1 MLLGIPHDLG
11 SSGHICPSRCVTG
24 CPSVRRGVGSAT
36 DMPSSQRGVAGTRL
50 ALAAARTAEWRG
62 LRNSS
67 SNFKGFPSTLY
78 AWVMKYDETLKRKKN
93 IQKNMLEIIIR
104 IWIIFHQDMM
114 IKCSPH
120 SVIGAGEWK
129 MVVPWFQR
137 PILNILIRWSQ
148 ICLLWFY
155 PITSDPQGFLGVF
168 HIQSVRRNGISC

>member
-78 AWVMKYDETLKRKKN
+78 AWVMKYDETLKRKKKHTEKHVGN
-93 IQKNMLEIIIR
+93 HHQNMDHLPPR
-104 IWIIFHQDMM
+104 YD
-114 IKCSPH
+114 
-120 SVIGAGEWK
+120 
-129 MVVPWFQR
+129 
-137 PILNILIRWSQ
+137 
-148 ICLLWFY
+148 
-155 PITSDPQGFLGVF
+155 D
-168 HIQSVRRNGISC
+168 